1 MGGTASAQQA
11 MADETAVNQEADE
24 PQLLAPKRI
33 GQQTGVAGRD
43 DRSVPS
49 VRVWVHGFNRR

>member
-1 MGGTASAQQA
+1 